1 MKIAL
6 ISNSLLL
13 TKSLEIYLRD
23 YLTSYKMCD
32 FIVATEPMEA
42 NKPVFLIGD
51 FSETNLNKPFTK
63 EILLE
68 KLESFYWRINH
79 QEDLQQE
86 NSLDNTKNADYL
98 FNDVK
103 EQRLVIKESDI
114 ELQQKIQEVLE
125 RYTQEIVSLSM
136 EYLKGKNA

>member
-68 KLESFYWRINH
+68 KLESFYWQINH

-103 EQRLVIKESDI
+103 EQRLIIKESDI

>member
-68 KLESFYWRINH
+68 KLESFYWQINH
-79 QEDLQQE
+79 QEYLQQE
-86 NSLDNTKNADYL
+86 NSLDNTKNDGYL

>member
-68 KLESFYWRINH
+68 KLESFYWQINH
-79 QEDLQQE
+79 QEYLQQE
-86 NSLDNTKNADYL
+86 NSLDNTKDAGYL

>member
-51 FSETNLNKPFTK
+51 FLETNLNKPFTK

-68 KLESFYWRINH
+68 KLESFYWQINH

-103 EQRLVIKESDI
+103 EQRLIIKESDI

>member
-6 ISNSLLL
+6 ISNSLLI

>member
-103 EQRLVIKESDI
+103 EQRLIIKESDI